1 MSTIKL
7 LDVCVKRKVRIIFF
21 SSGGTVCGEPHYLPI
36 DEDHPTNP
44 KSAYG
49 IHKLTV
55 EKILEYYGYTYN
67 LDYIILRVSN
77 PYGAGQAVEK
87 NQGVISVFI
96 RNISNGLP
104 IEVWGDGKTIRDY
117 IFIDDVIEACKK
129 MIFYNGETRVFNV
142 GEERGYTIEEIVQM
156 IQKEL
161 GRKIE
166 IVHKEGR
173 IQDVS
178 ANVLDCTRIKSEV
191 SWNATIELKTGIKQI
206 INSTGDL
213 F

>member
-1 MSTIKL
+1 M
-7 LDVCVKRKVRIIFF
+7 
-21 SSGGTVCGEPHYLPI
+21 
-36 DEDHPTNP
+36 
-44 KSAYG
+44 
-49 IHKLTV
+49 
-55 EKILEYYGYTYN
+55 
-67 LDYIILRVSN
+67 
-77 PYGAGQAVEK
+77 
-87 NQGVISVFI
+87 
-96 RNISNGLP
+96 
-104 IEVWGDGKTIRDY
+104 
-117 IFIDDVIEACKK
+117 
-129 MIFYNGETRVFNV
+129 FNV